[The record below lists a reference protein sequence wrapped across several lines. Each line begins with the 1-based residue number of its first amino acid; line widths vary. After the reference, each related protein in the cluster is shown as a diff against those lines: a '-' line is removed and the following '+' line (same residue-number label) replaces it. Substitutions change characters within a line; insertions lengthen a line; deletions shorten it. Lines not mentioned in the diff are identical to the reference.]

1 MTGTSALRRRQ
12 PMPWLWGGDLGYG
25 ASNPCLGGMSVRAAR
40 VVSETESRCSD
51 QIDNLCL
58 LLLFTTEDLFVRR
71 RQRLLL
77 FVSDSPL
84 RESETVPLGSRG
96 SGASAQG
103 TENLV
108 FFAQSIFF
116 RTDLVSDFVS
126 CMHILTK
133 VLNRRL
139 RRLAAELPLRRLAGY
154 SRNLAGYMP

>member
-1 MTGTSALRRRQ
+1 MTGTSALRRR
-12 PMPWLWGGDLGYG
+12 PLPWLWGGDRSYG
-25 ASNPCLGGMSVRAAR
+25 RGNPDPG
-40 VVSETESRCSD
+40 
-51 QIDNLCL
+51 L

-108 FFAQSIFF
+108 FFLHKVFFFAQILFRILFHACIF
-116 RTDLVSDFVS
+116 
-126 CMHILTK
+126 
-133 VLNRRL
+133 
-139 RRLAAELPLRRLAGY
+139 
-154 SRNLAGYMP
+154 